1 MKSFESFS
9 TSRQEKS
16 RIVIEKLDG
25 IVEPNVTTPRKSCDQ
40 SINSNSNSPQKT
52 TVSKRGTTYTT
63 SPQNGSS
70 GTETPVKSTAPLL
83 PPPELDGVN
92 PGLTAR
98 LER

>member
-1 MKSFESFS
+1 MKTFESFS

-25 IVEPNVTTPRKSCDQ
+25 IVEPNVTTPNKSRP
-40 SINSNSNSPQKT
+40 SST
-52 TVSKRGTTYTT
+52 TFTPPSK
-63 SPQNGSS
+63 SS
-70 GTETPVKSTAPLL
+70 GAPLTTPSPDHGQSGIEATDKAGIAMR